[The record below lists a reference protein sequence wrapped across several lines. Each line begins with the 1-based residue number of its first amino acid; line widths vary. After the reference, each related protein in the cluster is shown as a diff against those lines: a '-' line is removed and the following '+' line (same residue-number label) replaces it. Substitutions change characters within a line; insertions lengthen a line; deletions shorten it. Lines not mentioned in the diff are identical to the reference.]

1 MSADK
6 RSQSGGREEAF
17 RAALYVSR
25 QSSRASGGCNCPY
38 QGKAAM
44 KSFCLL
50 DTFWFHAEKFSFSTI
65 VSLKLPNSFSAT
77 LLSEHG
83 Q

>member
-25 QSSRASGGCNCPY
+25 RSAEPQVGVAVRTEEKLRL
-38 QGKAAM
+38 KAAV
-44 KSFCLL
+44 CRGR
-50 DTFWFHAEKFSFSTI
+50 
-65 VSLKLPNSFSAT
+65 V
-77 LLSEHG
+77 LLSHREILSFYYCFPKKTKHFLCDSTQHG
-83 Q
+83 R